1 MSIIMKELNRKVNF
15 TCGVSDATL
24 VILMLSALKGTRV
37 DERTGLVVGR
47 GHRDAADTVEL

>member
-1 MSIIMKELNRKVNF
+1 MKKLIRKANF

-24 VILMLSALKGTRV
+24 VILMFSALKGTRV

>member
-1 MSIIMKELNRKVNF
+1 MKELIRKVNF

-24 VILMLSALKGTRV
+24 VILTLSALKGTRV
-37 DERTGLVVGR
+37 DERTVFVVGR